1 MVEGA
6 AATGGPHTLWKALF
20 RARHLPEISDKAGTA
35 WNMVFGRATA
45 TVPQERRGSPRT
57 QVSCAARLRTSF
69 GAREGTL
76 SDLSISGARF
86 HSFDL
91 PKEGS
96 TALLEWE
103 THDAMCRVVW
113 ARNGVC
119 GLLFDRPI
127 PRHVV
132 DQSAPPSPSTEPP
145 AEVGKIPLGQRS
157 SLRAGLIR
165 NPGND

>member
-1 MVEGA
+1 
-6 AATGGPHTLWKALF
+6 
-20 RARHLPEISDKAGTA
+20 
-35 WNMVFGRATA
+35 MVFGRATA
-45 TVPQERRGSPRT
+45 TIPTERRANPRT

-69 GAREGTL
+69 GDREGTL

-86 HSFDL
+86 HTPDP

-103 THDAMCRVVW
+103 SYDAMCRVVW
-113 ARNGVC
+113 VRNGVC

-132 DQSAPPSPSTEPP
+132 DKSAPAATSTEPP

-157 SLRAGLIR
+157 SLRAVLVK
-165 NPGND
+165 NAGNDSAES

>member
-1 MVEGA
+1 
-6 AATGGPHTLWKALF
+6 
-20 RARHLPEISDKAGTA
+20 
-35 WNMVFGRATA
+35 MVFGRATA
-45 TVPQERRGSPRT
+45 TVPPERRANPRSE
-57 QVSCAARLRTSF
+57 VNCAARLRTSF
-69 GAREGTL
+69 GEREGTL

-86 HSFDL
+86 HTL
-91 PKEGS
+91 NPPKEGS

-113 ARNGVC
+113 ARTNVC

-132 DQSAPPSPSTEPP
+132 DKCAPTAASTEPP

-157 SLRAGLIR
+157 SLRAVLVGKA
-165 NPGND
+165 GSQGADG

>member
-1 MVEGA
+1 
-6 AATGGPHTLWKALF
+6 
-20 RARHLPEISDKAGTA
+20 
-35 WNMVFGRATA
+35 MVFGRATA
-45 TVPQERRGSPRT
+45 TVQPERRANPRSE
-57 QVSCAARLRTSF
+57 VNCAARLRTSF
-69 GAREGTL
+69 GEREGTL

-86 HSFDL
+86 HTL
-91 PKEGS
+91 NPPKEGS

-113 ARNGVC
+113 ARTNVC

-132 DQSAPPSPSTEPP
+132 DKCAPTAASTEPP

-157 SLRAGLIR
+157 SLRAVLVGKA
-165 NPGND
+165 GSQGADG

>member
-1 MVEGA
+1 
-6 AATGGPHTLWKALF
+6 
-20 RARHLPEISDKAGTA
+20 
-35 WNMVFGRATA
+35 MVFGRATA
-45 TVPQERRGSPRT
+45 SVPPERRANPRT
-57 QVSCAARLRTSF
+57 EVSCAARLRTSF
-69 GAREGTL
+69 GDREGSL

-86 HSFDL
+86 HTPNP

-113 ARNGVC
+113 TRGDVC

-132 DQSAPPSPSTEPP
+132 DKCAPASVSAEPP

-157 SLRAGLIR
+157 SLRAVLVR
-165 NPGND
+165 NAGNE